1 MMDVF
6 LTLPYQQNKGELVQ
20 LCSTP
25 LFFVGK
31 VGDGW
36 PRKSTNFV
44 HKKITDQKAK
54 CSTTIRNT
62 TFWYCGGT
70 VGSTAGVQFLVLVLC
85 DGLSTA
91 GTAFLYW
98 ALYWYGTVL
107 CIGPQHNLETNK
119 FSCEQAS
126 HWGDQLPWR
135 APAPFFFI
143 LPTDHDGCFPY
154 PTLPTK

>member
-1 MMDVF
+1 MA
-6 LTLPYQQNKGELVQ
+6 KKKHQ
-20 LCSTP
+20 LCSQ
-25 LFFVGK
+25 
-31 VGDGW
+31 
-36 PRKSTNFV
+36 
-44 HKKITDQKAK
+44 KITDQKAK

-62 TFWYCGGT
+62 TFWYCGGTVGSTAGVPLFGTVVVLWGVLQEYLCLVLWGVLWGVLQEYLVGYCGGT

-126 HWGDQLPWR
+126 H
-135 APAPFFFI
+135 
-143 LPTDHDGCFPY
+143 
-154 PTLPTK
+154 